1 MLKKQKTY
9 FGEMKSLISVKI
21 REGLSQKGQSSK
33 TKLAKRGRER
43 ERERKR
49 KRERDRERN
58 YNKNLKRMLVYFG
71 NFDAVSKQVF
81 CGRRIPR
88 LFKTS

>member
-9 FGEMKSLISVKI
+9 FGEMKGLISVKI

-43 ERERKR
+43 ERR
-49 KRERDRERN
+49 RERERERETEREITT
-58 YNKNLKRMLVYFG
+58 KILKE
-71 NFDAVSKQVF
+71 
-81 CGRRIPR
+81 C
-88 LFKTS
+88 